1 MLQRLLEKFLNW
13 VYGGRGRVL
22 SIALALVAVIGG
34 VDYVTGYEWSLT
46 LFYLFPVLLATQ
58 GLGQRAGL
66 AIAVLAAGVWTL
78 VQWTAV
84 PIYFTKLQL
93 FWNVVMRFGV
103 LALVAYLLLKL
114 ETETRRA
121 HHDELTRLGN
131 RRQFMEW
138 LEAEQYRS
146 ARLDQPFSLLYLDI
160 DRFKTLNDTQGH
172 AAGDTALRKMASTL
186 RAQCRRIDKLARIGG
201 DEFVVLLPEAN
212 ELDCR
217 TVAARIQQAMAHEI
231 SKQQWPIGVSIGMTT
246 ARGTEK
252 TAEELLCDADR
263 AMYHVKHATMNGSKP
278 GAAHAKVPERPQPA
292 TGG

>member
-13 VYGGRGRVL
+13 VYGGRGQAL
-22 SIALALVAVIGG
+22 SIALALVAVIGA
-34 VDYVTGYEWSLT
+34 VDYVTGYEWAFS

-58 GLGQRAGL
+58 VLGPRAGL
-66 AIAVLAAGVWTL
+66 AMAVLAAGVWTL
-78 VQWTAV
+78 AQWAAGLT
-84 PIYFTKLQL
+84 YSTKLPL
-93 FWNVVMRFGV
+93 FWNVAMRFGILV
-103 LALVAYLLLKL
+103 LMAHLLLKL

-121 HHDELTRLGN
+121 RHDDLTHLGN
-131 RRQFMEW
+131 RWQFMEW

-146 ARLDQPFSLLYLDI
+146 ARLDKPFSLLYLDI

-172 AAGDTALRKMASTL
+172 AAGDKALRAMASTL
-186 RAQCRRIDKLARIGG
+186 RAQCRRIDKPARIGG
-201 DEFVVLLPEAN
+201 DEFVVLLPDAN

-252 TAEELLCDADR
+252 TAEELLRDADR
-263 AMYHVKHATMNGSKP
+263 AMYHVKHAAPNGSRP
-278 GAAHAKVPERPQPA
+278 GPRESS
-292 TGG
+292 